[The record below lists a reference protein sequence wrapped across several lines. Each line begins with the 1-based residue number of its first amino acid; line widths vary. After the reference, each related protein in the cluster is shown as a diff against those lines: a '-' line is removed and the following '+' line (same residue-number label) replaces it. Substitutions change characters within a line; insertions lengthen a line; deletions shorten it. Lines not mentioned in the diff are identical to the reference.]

1 MTRDEIASD
10 LAYVRAMA
18 EEGRHAPLLGGS
30 HFLFW
35 GVLNAVT
42 YLLHWSVLEGIIS
55 LGGGAAFALL
65 WTAYGI
71 IAAIGMITLR
81 GREAGKPG
89 RSSLGVR
96 VERAIW
102 AGVSVAIVIIALGCI
117 GRMAIEGDPLAPNN
131 IMAPVLALFG
141 AALSATSM
149 MARESWLNLF
159 AIVAYAA
166 ALFVGAFAN
175 AAWAYPVA
183 AAANFIV
190 LAIPGFIL
198 LRREPSAIAA

>member
-1 MTRDEIASD
+1 MTRDDIASD
-10 LAYVRAMA
+10 LAYVRAVA

-35 GVLNAVT
+35 GVLNALT
-42 YLLHWSVLEGIIS
+42 YLLHWSVLEGHIS
-55 LGGGAAFALL
+55 LGGGVAFAFL
-65 WTAYGI
+65 WTGYGV

-81 GREAGKPG
+81 GRNADKPG
-89 RSSLGVR
+89 TAAIGVR
-96 VERAIW
+96 AERAIW
-102 AGVSVAIVIIALGCI
+102 AGVSIAIVIIALGCI
-117 GRMAIEGDPLAPNN
+117 TRMALESDPLAPNN

-141 AALSATSM
+141 AALSATAM
-149 MARESWLNLF
+149 MARERWLNLF
-159 AIVAYAA
+159 ALIAYAA

-175 AAWAYPVA
+175 ASWAYPVA

-198 LRREPSAIAA
+198 LRREPAAIV

>member
-35 GVLNAVT
+35 GALNAVT

-55 LGGGAAFALL
+55 LGGAAFAFL
-65 WTAYGI
+65 WAGYGV
-71 IAAIGMITLR
+71 IAAIGMFTLR
-81 GREAGKPG
+81 GRSSDKPG
-89 RSSLGVR
+89 QSAIGVR
-96 VERAIW
+96 AERAIW
-102 AGVSVAIVIIALGCI
+102 AGVSIAIVTIALGCI
-117 GRMAIEGDPLAPNN
+117 ARMVLEGDARAPNN

-141 AALSATSM
+141 AALTATAM

-159 AIVAYAA
+159 AMIAFAA

-198 LRREPSAIAA
+198 LRREPSAIA

>member
-1 MTRDEIASD
+1 MTRDELASD

-42 YLLHWSVLEGIIS
+42 YLLHW
-55 LGGGAAFALL
+55 ALL
-65 WTAYGI
+65 QGFIALERGLAFPLLWGGFGV
-71 IAAIGMITLR
+71 IAAIGMTTLR
-81 GREAGKPG
+81 GRMSDKPG
-89 RSSLGVR
+89 KSSLGVR
-96 VERAIW
+96 AERAIW

-117 GRMAIEGDPLAPNN
+117 ARMAIEGDPLAPNN

-141 AALSATSM
+141 TALTATAM
-149 MARESWLNLF
+149 LAREDWLKLF
-159 AIVAYAA
+159 ALIAYAF
-166 ALFVGAFAN
+166 ALVIGAFAN

-183 AAANFIV
+183 AVANFIV
-190 LAIPGFIL
+190 LAIPGIVL
-198 LRREPSAIAA
+198 LRREPAAIV